1 MAKKPT
7 IVIGADHA
15 AIDLKKYIKKYL
27 EGKGY
32 KVEDAGPKTRKS
44 VNYPDFGKKVA
55 RAVLNREFDLGI
67 VICGTGIGMS
77 MTANRFKGIRCA
89 LVHDTYTAK
98 MAKAHN
104 DANVL
109 AIGARVTGLGVAE
122 EILDAWLDTK
132 FEGGRHKM
140 RIDLI
145 DKD

>member
-15 AIDLKKYIKKYL
+15 ALDMKKALKKYL
-27 EGKGY
+27 EDNGY
-32 KVEDAGPKTRKS
+32 KVKDAGPKTRKS
-44 VNYPDFGKKVA
+44 VNYPDFAKKVA
-55 RAVLNREFDLGI
+55 RAVLDREFDLGI
-67 VICGTGIGMS
+67 LICGTGIGMS

-104 DANVL
+104 NANVL

-122 EILDAWLDTK
+122 EILDTWLQTK
-132 FEGGRHKM
+132 FEGKRHKK